1 MSRMLRVDFLLVVAL
16 LAAGFIGLLEA
27 GEEPTYPT
35 LSADLEPL
43 RSDFNSK
50 PENVRAVLLASP
62 T

>member
-1 MSRMLRVDFLLVVAL
+1 MNRILRVDLLLVVAL
-16 LAAGFIGLLEA
+16 LVAGIIGLLEA
-27 GEEPTYPT
+27 SDEPTYPT